1 MFLEPTYLVSNSITT
16 YKPLPLFIFFFTI
29 KNKIIVCLHQ
39 LYAMYLTANLHFI
52 LTLYFK

>member
-1 MFLEPTYLVSNSITT
+1 MIGTYLSSFQFYYNLQTT
-16 YKPLPLFIFFFTI
+16 SFVYIFLTI